1 MSGKV
6 VQAAVDAVVDRKSHK
21 DLIALAKCG
30 RSSVLKS
37 MVSGGLMS
45 GTVVSTERV

>member
-21 DLIALAKCG
+21 DLIAAKC
-30 RSSVLKS
+30 
-37 MVSGGLMS
+37 
-45 GTVVSTERV
+45 VVDRQF